1 MSQQRAQ
8 DRKSMLRQAML
19 SDAQDAL
26 GVLCVIRD
34 ASKYGCRIYCRDLD
48 TLPNT
53 VYLQTRGVEVPI
65 KCTMD
70 WRQDGCAGLR
80 FA

>member
-1 MSQQRAQ
+1 MSQRRAH
-8 DRKSMLRQAML
+8 DRKSMLRQAQL
-19 SDAQDAL
+19 SETQDAL
-26 GVLCVIRD
+26 GVMCVIRD
-34 ASKYGCRIYCRDLD
+34 ASEYGCRIYCRDLD
-48 TLPNT
+48 SLPDT

-65 KCTMD
+65 KCTMA

>member
-1 MSQQRAQ
+1 MGQRRAQ
-8 DRKSMLRQAML
+8 DRKSILRQAKL
-19 SDAQDAL
+19 SEAKDAR
-26 GVLCVIRD
+26 GIMCVIRD
-34 ASKYGCRIYCRDLD
+34 ASEYGCRIYCRDLD
-48 TLPNT
+48 RLPNT

-65 KCTMD
+65 KCTMT